1 MKLRFDALWRKLRHG
16 GGSDRAAV
24 TIAIGV
30 ADGRI
35 AWMGAEADLP
45 EFERAPQFVQ
55 YDGGGACVTP
65 GLVECHTHLVFG
77 GSRADEFRRRLAGAT
92 YEEIARSGGGIVST
106 VAATRS
112 ASEDELFQASA
123 ARLRCLLAEGVTA
136 VEIKSGY
143 GLDLQTEA
151 KMLRVARRLGRELP
165 VSVYT
170 TFLGAHALPPEY
182 RGRPDEYVELVCSG
196 MLPELAAQGLVDAVD
211 VFCEN
216 IAFSVAQ
223 SERIFQ
229 AAARLGLPVKMH
241 AEQLS
246 NIGGTQLAARY
257 GALSTDH
264 LEHALEADVAAMSG
278 AGTVAVLLPGA
289 YYCLRETKRPPVD
302 LFRRHGVPMALAT
315 DCNPGSS
322 PVLSPLLVM
331 NMACTLFG
339 FTVEQALEAYTRH
352 AAAALG
358 TAQVHGTLELGRH
371 ADFALW
377 DVAAPAELVYWLGAS
392 PCRAV
397 IRHGKIVH
405 EGRAIP
411 CAAATRSTDC

>member
-1 MKLRFDALWRKLRHG
+1 MALRLDALWRNL
-16 GGSDRAAV
+16 RAA
-24 TIAIGV
+24 
-30 ADGRI
+30 
-35 AWMGAEADLP
+35 
-45 EFERAPQFVQ
+45 
-55 YDGGGACVTP
+55 DGGGRDASRTALGIAGGKIAWTGPEVELPAFERTPQYAEHDGAGAWVTP

-92 YEEIARSGGGIVST
+92 YEEIARAGGGIVST
-106 VAATRS
+106 VAATRT
-112 ASEDELFQASA
+112 ASEEDLFA
-123 ARLRCLLAEGVTA
+123 AAAPRLRRLMAEGVTA

-143 GLDLQTEA
+143 GLDTPTEA

-165 VSVYT
+165 VTVYT
-170 TFLGAHALPPEY
+170 TFLGAHALPAEY
-182 RGRPDEYVELVCSG
+182 RGRPEEYIELVCAD
-196 MLPELAAQGLVDAVD
+196 MLPALAGQGLVDAVD

-223 SERIFQ
+223 SERLFQ

-264 LEHALEADVAAMSG
+264 LEYAVEADVEAMRR
-278 AGTVAVLLPGA
+278 AGTVAVLLPAA

-302 LFRRHGVPMALAT
+302 LFRRHGVPMAIST

-322 PVLSPLLVM
+322 PVLSPLMTM
-331 NMACTLFG
+331 NLACTLFG
-339 FTVEQALEAYTRH
+339 LTVEEALAGYMRNAALALGRADLHGALET
-352 AAAALG
+352 
-358 TAQVHGTLELGRH
+358 GRD

-377 DVAAPAELVYWLGAS
+377 DIEAPAELVYWVGAR
-392 PCRAV
+392 PCRVV
-397 IRHGKIVH
+397 IRHGQIAY
-405 EGRAIP
+405 RAG
-411 CAAATRSTDC
+411 

>member
-1 MKLRFDALWRKLRHG
+1 MALRLDALWRNL
-16 GGSDRAAV
+16 RAA
-24 TIAIGV
+24 
-30 ADGRI
+30 
-35 AWMGAEADLP
+35 
-45 EFERAPQFVQ
+45 
-55 YDGGGACVTP
+55 DGGGRDASRTALGIAGGKIAWTGPEVELPAFERTPQYAEHDGAGAWVTP

-92 YEEIARSGGGIVST
+92 YEEIARAGGGIVST
-106 VAATRS
+106 VAATRT
-112 ASEDELFQASA
+112 ASEEDLFA
-123 ARLRCLLAEGVTA
+123 AAAPRLRRLMAEGVTA

-143 GLDLQTEA
+143 GLDTPTEA

-165 VSVYT
+165 VTVYT
-170 TFLGAHALPPEY
+170 TFLGAHALPAEY
-182 RGRPDEYVELVCSG
+182 RGRPQEYIELVCAD
-196 MLPELAAQGLVDAVD
+196 MLPALAGQGLVDAVD

-223 SERIFQ
+223 SERLFQ

-264 LEHALEADVAAMSG
+264 LEYAVEADVEAMRR
-278 AGTVAVLLPGA
+278 AGTVAVLLPAA

-302 LFRRHGVPMALAT
+302 LFRRHGVPMAIST

-322 PVLSPLLVM
+322 PVLSPLMTM
-331 NMACTLFG
+331 NLACTLFG
-339 FTVEQALEAYTRH
+339 LTVEEALAGYMRNAALALGRADLHGALET
-352 AAAALG
+352 
-358 TAQVHGTLELGRH
+358 GRD

-377 DVAAPAELVYWLGAS
+377 DIEAPAELVYWVGAR
-392 PCRAV
+392 PCRVV
-397 IRHGKIVH
+397 IRHGQIAY
-405 EGRAIP
+405 RAG
-411 CAAATRSTDC
+411 

>member
-1 MKLRFDALWRKLRHG
+1 MALRLDALWRNLHG
-16 GGSDRAAV
+16 GAASDPAAERV
-24 TIAIGV
+24 AIGV
-30 ADGRI
+30 AQGKI
-35 AWMGAEADLP
+35 AWIGKEAALP
-45 EFERAPQFVQ
+45 AFERAPAFAEHE
-55 YDGGGACVTP
+55 GEGAWVTP

-77 GSRADEFRRRLAGAT
+77 GSRADEFRRRLAGAS

-106 VAATRS
+106 VAATRA
-112 ASEDELFQASA
+112 ASEDELYTASA
-123 ARLRCLLAEGVTA
+123 RRLRRLIAEGVTT

-143 GLDLQTEA
+143 GLDLPTEA

-165 VSVYT
+165 VTVYA

-182 RGRPDEYVELVCSG
+182 RGRPDEYIELVCTG

-216 IAFSVAQ
+216 IAFSVGQ
-223 SERIFQ
+223 SERLFQ

-264 LEHALEADVAAMSG
+264 LEYAVEADVAAMKG
-278 AGTVAVLLPGA
+278 AGTVAVLLPAA
-289 YYCLRETKRPPVD
+289 YYCLRETRKPPID
-302 LFRRHGVPMALAT
+302 LFRRHGVPMALST

-322 PVLSPLLVM
+322 PVLSPLLTM

-339 FTVEQALEAYTRH
+339 FTVEEALQAYTRN
-352 AAAALG
+352 AASALG
-358 TAQVHGTLELGRH
+358 KAHLHGALELGRD

-377 DVAAPAELVYWLGAS
+377 DVAAPAELIYWLGAS
-392 PCRAV
+392 PCRGV
-397 IRHGKIVH
+397 IRRGKIVH
-405 EGRAIP
+405 GVH
-411 CAAATRSTDC
+411 